1 MSKSV
6 FHNNLLTPSDLPGI
20 LRYVR
25 LFRRQTFFI
34 GIDEVLIQT
43 DSFSSILKE
52 IEVLDSLNIRIC
64 LFFYKSDKSEFFLI
78 KPDCSYDFATLQE
91 SFDVYDF
98 RLRESELEG
107 STSSTNL
114 AEKIQQAFDKQSVC
128 VIRPEDVPIN
138 FKSHSLFKLL
148 CQSTQIHKL
157 IFLSNN
163 ECPVIND
170 EPLTNISAN
179 ELEKNLLKSSAN
191 QLPDW
196 FLNYSHLAIEA
207 INDKIERVH
216 LLNCNIHNA
225 LLNELFDKVG
235 IGTMIHSNKYEIIRE
250 ANLNDVQALHNL
262 TKNSVKRDTLLNRS
276 IDAIQLKI
284 ADYCVYEIDG
294 SIVACTCIHYFEEAL
309 SVEIGSVFVQPY
321 YNGRG
326 IGRKLVNDACEKA
339 HQKGYRSAFVLTVNA
354 AKYFQSKC
362 GFVTAEFDEL
372 PKERQLKYKENQRD
386 SIVLK
391 KNLN

>member
-1 MSKSV
+1 MNKTV
-6 FHNNLLTPSDLPGI
+6 FHNNVLTPSDLPGI

-34 GIDEVLIQT
+34 GIDGALIQT
-43 DSFSSILKE
+43 DNFSSILKE

-64 LFFYKSDKSEFFLI
+64 LFFYQCNKE
-78 KPDCSYDFATLQE
+78 DFVFINPNPLFAL
-91 SFDVYDF
+91 SSLKDAFDIYEVI
-98 RLRESELEG
+98 LKESELEKG
-107 STSSTNL
+107 FSQTDL
-114 AEKIQQAFDKQSVC
+114 AEKIKQSFDKQTVC
-128 VIRPEDVPIN
+128 VISSEVDPIHFN
-138 FKSHSLFKLL
+138 SHSIFKLL
-148 CQSTQIHKL
+148 CQSAQIHKL

-163 ECPVIND
+163 ECPIING
-170 EPLTNISAN
+170 EPLTNISAS
-179 ELEKNLLKSSAN
+179 ELKDNLLKTSVN

-196 FLNYSHLAIEA
+196 FLNYSDIAIQA
-207 INDKIERVH
+207 IDHKIERVH

-250 ANLNDVQALHNL
+250 ANINDVQALHNL

-276 IDAIQLKI
+276 LDTIQEKI

-294 SIVACTCIHYFEEAL
+294 SIVACTCIHYFKEHL

-326 IGRKLVNDACEKA
+326 IGRKLVNDACKKA
-339 HQKGYRSAFVLTVNA
+339 YRKGYRSAFALTVNA
-354 AKYFQSKC
+354 FKFFQLKC
-362 GFVTAEFDEL
+362 GFEKAEFDEL
-372 PKERQLKYKENQRD
+372 PKERQLKYKENKRN
-386 SIVLK
+386 SFVLK
-391 KNLN
+391 KELV